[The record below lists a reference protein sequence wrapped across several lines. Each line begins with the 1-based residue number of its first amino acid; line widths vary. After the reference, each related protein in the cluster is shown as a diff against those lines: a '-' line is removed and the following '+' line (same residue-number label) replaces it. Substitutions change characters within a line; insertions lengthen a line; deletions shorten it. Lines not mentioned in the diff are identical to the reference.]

1 MADIIDLTKYFK
13 SKEEDQVDKLAQRLA
28 ELIEDLGIKD
38 QYEMYMSKEEEGKI
52 YGLPFVYTISQP
64 EITSQVKTL
73 SDITDVLTTLTIT
86 LDDMGHASWA
96 NQISDIVGE
105 MFASGSSKGY

>member
-1 MADIIDLTKYFK
+1 MADIIDLTKYL
-13 SKEEDQVDKLAQRLA
+13 KEKEAANVDKLALRLA
-28 ELIEDLGIKD
+28 ELIDDLDIKD
-38 QYEMYMSKEEEGKI
+38 QYEMYMNKEVDGI

-73 SDITDVLTTLTIT
+73 SDVTDVLTTLTIT
-86 LDDMGHASWA
+86 LDDMGHANWA

-105 MFASGSSKGY
+105 MFASGSSREC